1 MIREL
6 NERGCQML
14 CAAIVSDAVRDYISA
29 LRHRYSTGGY
39 ESFFHSEWCRIYLGV
54 MGTTLTG
61 DDIITMC
68 RKRVQDERKAK

>member
-6 NERGCQML
+6 NERGCKML

-29 LRHRYSTGGY
+29 LRHRDSTGGH
-39 ESFFHSEWCRIYLGV
+39 ESFFRSEWCRIYLGV

>member
-1 MIREL
+1 MTTPL

-29 LRHRYSTGGY
+29 LRHRDSTGDY
-39 ESFFHSEWCRIYLGV
+39 ESFFCSKWCRIYLAV
-54 MGTTLTG
+54 METTLTG

>member
-1 MIREL
+1 MTQPL

-14 CAAIVSDAVRDYISA
+14 CAAIVSDAVKDYISA
-29 LRHRYSTGGY
+29 LHHRDSTVGH
-39 ESFFHSEWCRIYLGV
+39 ESFFHSEWCRIYLAV